1 MEAGALDRGSS
12 LVRTVGG
19 ILVVSIEDG
28 RNGMGMTLR
37 IGSGSNSGTR
47 LP

>member
-1 MEAGALDRGSS
+1 METGALHRNSS

-28 RNGMGMTLR
+28 RNGMGMTLGT
-37 IGSGSNSGTR
+37 GSGSNSGTR
-47 LP
+47 FS